1 MVERSIKKRKSVSF
15 VDDATL
21 LQSVQEEP
29 LLEALPSVQWQRF
42 EEENKEKRKFKLYN
56 ELIQKE
62 VEDELFTIRK
72 DERKMRT
79 AMEIIARTHPL
90 SEKLSI

>member
-29 LLEALPSVQWQRF
+29 LLEALPSV
-42 EEENKEKRKFKLYN
+42 
-56 ELIQKE
+56 
-62 VEDELFTIRK
+62 
-72 DERKMRT
+72 
-79 AMEIIARTHPL
+79 
-90 SEKLSI
+90 